1 MKTYELIY
9 PDGGIGV
16 FKVSLVKNPAV
27 ETTLMKFS
35 SEEKMYFSNEEKR
48 VVYAP
53 AMIPNKMIF
62 RNNIQG
68 EPANVFYT
76 AETIEKLQQNYFRNK
91 GNFSTNLDHADNNI
105 EGVFPFESW
114 IVQNKEID
122 KSKDMGFD
130 VPNGTWMM
138 GHKID
143 NDSVWNDY
151 IKTGKIDGLSI
162 EASLLHKEQLINK
175 VNMSK
180 LDAVIEAIKQV
191 FSADEQETVEMAGEQ
206 KEISVGDKSY
216 FVSGELIEGAIV
228 NDADGNPVA
237 NAEFEY
243 EGVTYKTD
251 DMGAVLPIED
261 ATKEAETPEDV
272 ASEPAEADVEDLS
285 GEATGQEDNA
295 SMYLQTEIDSLKA
308 ENASLKEQLAKAEAD
323 KVKAE
328 TDLTKMAKETPA
340 AVAIKNAPKEVSKTY
355 AEMSNFEKLKF
366 NRENKR

>member
-9 PDGGIGV
+9 PEGGIGV

-191 FSADEQETVEMAGEQ
+191 FSAEETETVVETAEVEMAEDK
-206 KEISVGDKSY
+206 KEDS
-216 FVSGELIEGAIV
+216 EEA
-228 NDADGNPVA
+228 
-237 NAEFEY
+237 
-243 EGVTYKTD
+243 
-251 DMGAVLPIED
+251 PIED
-261 ATKEAETPEDV
+261 ANKEAETPEEMVD
-272 ASEPAEADVEDLS
+272 EPAVEEAVDSEEVATEAEGVDVE
-285 GEATGQEDNA
+285 E
-295 SMYLQTEIDSLKA
+295 LKA
-308 ENASLKEQLAKAEAD
+308 ENEALKAELASVKEQLAKSEAD

-340 AVAIKNAPKEVSKTY
+340 AVAIKNAPKEISKKY
-355 AEMSNFEKLKF
+355 EEMSNFEKLKF

>member
-143 NDSVWNDY
+143 NESVWNDY

-191 FSADEQETVEMAGEQ
+191 FSAE
-206 KEISVGDKSY
+206 
-216 FVSGELIEGAIV
+216 
-228 NDADGNPVA
+228 
-237 NAEFEY
+237 
-243 EGVTYKTD
+243 
-251 DMGAVLPIED
+251 
-261 ATKEAETPEDV
+261 EA
-272 ASEPAEADVEDLS
+272 
-285 GEATGQEDNA
+285 
-295 SMYLQTEIDSLKA
+295 
-308 ENASLKEQLAKAEAD
+308 
-323 KVKAE
+323 
-328 TDLTKMAKETPA
+328 
-340 AVAIKNAPKEVSKTY
+340 
-355 AEMSNFEKLKF
+355 
-366 NRENKR
+366 

>member
-143 NDSVWNDY
+143 NESVWNDY

-191 FSADEQETVEMAGEQ
+191 FSAEEAETVVETTEVEMAEDK
-206 KEISVGDKSY
+206 KEDS
-216 FVSGELIEGAIV
+216 EEA
-228 NDADGNPVA
+228 
-237 NAEFEY
+237 
-243 EGVTYKTD
+243 
-251 DMGAVLPIED
+251 PIED
-261 ATKEAETPEDV
+261 ANKEAETPEEMVD
-272 ASEPAEADVEDLS
+272 EPAVEEAVDSEEVATEAEGVDVE
-285 GEATGQEDNA
+285 E
-295 SMYLQTEIDSLKA
+295 LKA
-308 ENASLKEQLAKAEAD
+308 ENEALKAELASVKEELAKSEAD

-340 AVAIKNAPKEVSKTY
+340 AVAIKNAPKEVSKKY
-355 AEMSNFEKLKF
+355 EEMSNFEKLKF

>member
-191 FSADEQETVEMAGEQ
+191 FSAEEAETVVETTEVEMAEDK
-206 KEISVGDKSY
+206 KEDS
-216 FVSGELIEGAIV
+216 EEA
-228 NDADGNPVA
+228 
-237 NAEFEY
+237 
-243 EGVTYKTD
+243 
-251 DMGAVLPIED
+251 PIED
-261 ATKEAETPEDV
+261 ANKEAETPEEMVD
-272 ASEPAEADVEDLS
+272 EPAVEEAVDSEEVATEAEGDDVE
-285 GEATGQEDNA
+285 E
-295 SMYLQTEIDSLKA
+295 LKA
-308 ENASLKEQLAKAEAD
+308 ENEALKAELASVKEQLAKSEAD

>member
-1 MKTYELIY
+1 MKTYELIF
-9 PDGGIGV
+9 PEGGIGV
-16 FKVSLVKNPAV
+16 FKVSLVKNPAI

-48 VVYAP
+48 IVYAP

-76 AETIEKLQQNYFRNK
+76 AETIEKLQENYFRNK
-91 GNFSTNLDHADNNI
+91 GNFSTNLDHSDNNV

-143 NDSVWNDY
+143 NESVWNDY

-191 FSADEQETVEMAGEQ
+191 FSAEETETVVETTEVEMAEDK
-206 KEISVGDKSY
+206 KEDS
-216 FVSGELIEGAIV
+216 EEA
-228 NDADGNPVA
+228 
-237 NAEFEY
+237 
-243 EGVTYKTD
+243 
-251 DMGAVLPIED
+251 PIED
-261 ATKEAETPEDV
+261 ANKEAETPQEMVD
-272 ASEPAEADVEDLS
+272 EPAVEEAVDSEEVATEAEGDDVE
-285 GEATGQEDNA
+285 E
-295 SMYLQTEIDSLKA
+295 LKA
-308 ENASLKEQLAKAEAD
+308 ENEALKAELASVKEQLAKSEAD

-340 AVAIKNAPKEVSKTY
+340 AVAIKNAPKEVSKKY
-355 AEMSNFEKLKF
+355 EEMSNFEKLKF

>member
-9 PDGGIGV
+9 PEGGIGV

-62 RNNIQG
+62 RNDIQG

-143 NDSVWNDY
+143 NESVWNDY

-191 FSADEQETVEMAGEQ
+191 FSAEEAETVVETTEVEMAEDK
-206 KEISVGDKSY
+206 KEDS
-216 FVSGELIEGAIV
+216 EEA
-228 NDADGNPVA
+228 
-237 NAEFEY
+237 
-243 EGVTYKTD
+243 
-251 DMGAVLPIED
+251 PIED
-261 ATKEAETPEDV
+261 ATKEAENPEEMVD
-272 ASEPAEADVEDLS
+272 EPAVEEAVDSEEVATDAEGSDL
-285 GEATGQEDNA
+285 EE
-295 SMYLQTEIDSLKA
+295 LKA
-308 ENASLKEQLAKAEAD
+308 ENEALKAELASVKEQLAKSEAD

-340 AVAIKNAPKEVSKTY
+340 AVAIKNAPKEVSKKY
-355 AEMSNFEKLKF
+355 EEMSNFEKLKF

>member
-191 FSADEQETVEMAGEQ
+191 FSAEETETVVETAEVEMAEDK
-206 KEISVGDKSY
+206 KEDS
-216 FVSGELIEGAIV
+216 EEA
-228 NDADGNPVA
+228 
-237 NAEFEY
+237 
-243 EGVTYKTD
+243 
-251 DMGAVLPIED
+251 PIED
-261 ATKEAETPEDV
+261 ANKEAETPEEMVDAPAAEEAVDSEEV
-272 ASEPAEADVEDLS
+272 ATEAEGVDVE
-285 GEATGQEDNA
+285 E
-295 SMYLQTEIDSLKA
+295 LKA
-308 ENASLKEQLAKAEAD
+308 ENEALKAELASVKEQLAKSEAD

-328 TDLTKMAKETPA
+328 TDLTKMKSETPA
-340 AVAIKNAPKEVSKTY
+340 ATPIKNAPKEVSKKY
-355 AEMSNFEKLKF
+355 EEMSNFEKLKF